1 MASSTAGSSAP
12 GSSASKSGAQPASRE
27 SLLGLLDQYLD
38 AVIEHT
44 PSAVPLAANLRAT
57 EDGQP
62 TKPGEGVWKTLAAI
76 TYRQSVVDPF
86 TGEAGFFGIA
96 LENDGQRSLLGMR
109 LKQQGGQITE
119 SETLLVRAGDHP
131 IFTPENMLAPRPV
144 WDVVLPESERS
155 PRAKLVAIANSYFD
169 GIVAGDPSIVPL
181 HPDCNRVENGSQ
193 TTNNPPKYPASV
205 HHNMKLLNYIT
216 NIRDRRYPIVD
227 EARGLV
233 MAIVCFDVPG
243 LSDPV
248 ALTRDTNAPGALGA
262 RSVHLFELFKVES
275 GRIREILAFFRNGPL
290 GLTHGWPV

>member
-1 MASSTAGSSAP
+1 MSGIPAIRTTPPTVFASASENAIVPSAAVSNVAVAARESHFQFRIQGGHTMASSTAGSSAP

-44 PSAVPLAANLRAT
+44 PSAVPLAANFRAT

-193 TTNNPPKYPASV
+193 TTNNPPKLSRERAPQHEAAEL
-205 HHNMKLLNYIT
+205 HHQYSRPPLSH
-216 NIRDRRYPIVD
+216 RR
-227 EARGLV
+227 
-233 MAIVCFDVPG
+233 
-243 LSDPV
+243 
-248 ALTRDTNAPGALGA
+248 
-262 RSVHLFELFKVES
+262 
-275 GRIREILAFFRNGPL
+275 
-290 GLTHGWPV
+290 